1 MDEMI
6 NKKFNYLT
14 VVEYVGNTDGRKFYK
29 CLCDCGKETRVSGTR
44 LRNNVT
50 KSCGCLLRDIHE
62 SSSSKWIGKK
72 FNRLTVLKYHNK
84 EKNKDRE
91 FLCLCDCG
99 SKITTTIA
107 KLKKGH
113 TKSCGCF
120 RKEIASKRMTV
131 HGLSSKE
138 LYKEWQSIKT
148 RCTNPNSKAYK
159 RYGERGIGISK
170 EWENNPEKF
179 ISDVINK
186 IGERPKGKTLDR
198 IDNSKGYSVTNIK
211 WSTPLEQAH
220 NREHKKYWGVELK
233 NNKYRVSLTR
243 EGKKRRSYFAFDD
256 IEDAIKIRDQ
266 WLKEYEE
273 NKEKWVE
280 DTLNKTY
287 DRGFGSQ

>member
-14 VVEYVGNTDGRKFYK
+14 VVEYVGNTDHRKFYK

-44 LRNNVT
+44 LRNNET